1 MIVARVPVLLLVAA
15 LLVRP
20 ASVADA
26 VPACETRAWRV
37 RTLDGAVVPFA
48 SVQAAPLRV
57 VNVWAPWCRPCRT
70 ELPSLERLADSLK
83 ADGIPVLTLTG
94 DRESAVRRFLDRT
107 PLALPVLFEHDAL
120 PAGWDVRT
128 VPTTLLL
135 DARGCVRRQIVGA
148 KAWDEAA
155 WVRAVR
161 DEARR
166 VAS

>member
-1 MIVARVPVLLLVAA
+1 MRRIGMLAA
-15 LLVRP
+15 LLLALP
-20 ASVADA
+20 TAGADA
-26 VPACETRAWRV
+26 ALACETRAWRV

-70 ELPSLERLADSLK
+70 ELPSLERLADSLR

-107 PLALPVLFEHDAL
+107 PLSLPVLFEHDAL
-120 PAGWDVRT
+120 PADWDVRT

-148 KAWDEAA
+148 KAWDEAT
-155 WVRAVR
+155 WVQAVR

-166 VAS
+166 ASS